1 MAGTSSAYKFIE
13 GSTLVELLWLR
24 PYVLYGAA
32 WEKMGTLVNSDVYR
46 RVHLAV
52 DAVELVPRW
61 QKYLACPVDHFFT
74 TWSVLDRPGLIR
86 TYVGTHIVHKRE
98 TGRGPGW

>member
-52 DAVELVPRW
+52 DAVELVPSYMGGLVKRRVRR
-61 QKYLACPVDHFFT
+61 KY
-74 TWSVLDRPGLIR
+74 
-86 TYVGTHIVHKRE
+86 YVCRAG
-98 TGRGPGW
+98 